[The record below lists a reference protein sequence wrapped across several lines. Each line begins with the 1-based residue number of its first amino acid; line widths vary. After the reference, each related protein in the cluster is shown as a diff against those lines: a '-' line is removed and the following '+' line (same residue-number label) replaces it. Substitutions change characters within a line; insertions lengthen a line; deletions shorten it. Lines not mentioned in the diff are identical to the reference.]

1 MADRERHFHF
11 EQVFNFRDMGG
22 YGAADGRQ
30 VRWRRLLR
38 TAEHHRMTEAEVEN
52 LRQEVAIKTVIDFR
66 ATGEDDHQL
75 EPGPLVGPGVTRH
88 QFGMG
93 DPKSK
98 YKARE
103 AGTWRPGF
111 AGMLDSGAQQ
121 WVSAIKLLAEEDSYP
136 VIFHCVTGK
145 DRTGVFGALVLDLL
159 GVENDVIVD
168 DYGLSQLG
176 MDEMIAS
183 MRDRGII
190 APDEPVNPAVGV
202 IPAAMQEMLD
212 ALHERFGSAREYFT
226 GLGVD
231 AATLDRVTE
240 LLLEPASA

>member
-1 MADRERHFHF
+1 MADHERHFQF

-22 YGAADGRQ
+22 YPTRDGRQ
-30 VRWRRLLR
+30 LRWRRLLR
-38 TAEHHRMTEAEVEN
+38 TAEHHRMTEAEAAGF
-52 LRQEVAIKTVIDFR
+52 LRDVDLKTVIDFR
-66 ATGEDDHQL
+66 AVGEDDHRL

-103 AGTWRPGF
+103 AGTWIPGF
-111 AGMLDSGAQQ
+111 AGMLDSGAKQ
-121 WVSAIKLLAEEDSYP
+121 WVSAIEVLSREDAYP
-136 VIFHCVTGK
+136 AIFHCVTGK

-159 GVENDVIVD
+159 GVEDDVIVD

-183 MRDRGII
+183 MRARGIM
-190 APDEPVNPAVGV
+190 APDEPVNPAVAV
-202 IPAAMQEMLD
+202 VPSAMQEMLD
-212 ALHERFGSAREYFT
+212 ALHERFGSARDYFL